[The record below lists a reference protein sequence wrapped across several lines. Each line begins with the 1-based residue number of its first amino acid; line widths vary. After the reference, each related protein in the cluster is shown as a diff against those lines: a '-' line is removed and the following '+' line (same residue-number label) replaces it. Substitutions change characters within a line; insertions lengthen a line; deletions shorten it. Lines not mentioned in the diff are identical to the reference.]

1 MAESFKFCC
10 CVPVD
15 SIHIIAG
22 KNGDN
27 LEKMSDEIQ
36 TLVTLQSCEDAQSGS
51 NERII
56 RLGLGT
62 SPYHNLRR
70 LQSSVST
77 SENLIQMT
85 TTKPAVIAK
94 RREEK
99 REEKRREDKRR

>member
-1 MAESFKFCC
+1 M
-10 CVPVD
+10 D
-15 SIHIIAG
+15 SINIIAG

-77 SENLIQMT
+77 SENLPND
-85 TTKPAVIAK
+85 KSKASHCEEK

-99 REEKRREDKRR
+99 RRDDKIR